1 MSIFEELNKRNL
13 IAQITHEGPIE
24 QMLKEKKVTVY
35 VGFDPT
41 ADSLHVGHLI
51 ALLGL
56 KRFQQ
61 YGHRIIALVGGG
73 TAMIGDPSGKTELRQ
88 MMTEEIINSNK
99 EAIRKQIERFVNL
112 DDPSKGIMVDN
123 AEWIRGMN
131 YIDFLREIGTHFTVN
146 RMLAAECYKSRME
159 QGLTFIEFNYMLL
172 QSYDFLM
179 LNRRYDCTLQMG
191 GDDQWSNI
199 LAGADLVRRLERK
212 EVYGLTIPLLLTS
225 DGKKMGKTEKGSVWL
240 SPDRTSPYEFYQ
252 YWRNVEDVEVGK
264 LLKTLTFF
272 TAEKIEELSS
282 LTGKDINIAKK
293 ELAYAIT
300 ELVHGKE
307 EAEKA
312 RSAAEALFEGGGES
326 SSIPVTDISGDKI
339 KEGIQVLDALLLCGL
354 ISSKGEG
361 RRLIGQAG
369 IHVNDN
375 VVTDQT
381 MMLNDKYVQ
390 DGKIKFRKGKKVYHF
405 LRVIQ

>member
-1 MSIFEELNKRNL
+1 
-13 IAQITHEGPIE
+13 
-24 QMLKEKKVTVY
+24 
-35 VGFDPT
+35 
-41 ADSLHVGHLI
+41 
-51 ALLGL
+51 
-56 KRFQQ
+56 
-61 YGHRIIALVGGG
+61 
-73 TAMIGDPSGKTELRQ
+73 
-88 MMTEEIINSNK
+88 
-99 EAIRKQIERFVNL
+99 
-112 DDPSKGIMVDN
+112 
-123 AEWIRGMN
+123 
-131 YIDFLREIGTHFTVN
+131 
-146 RMLAAECYKSRME
+146 
-159 QGLTFIEFNYMLL
+159 
-172 QSYDFLM
+172 
-179 LNRRYDCTLQMG
+179 
-191 GDDQWSNI
+191 
-199 LAGADLVRRLERK
+199 
-212 EVYGLTIPLLLTS
+212 
-225 DGKKMGKTEKGSVWL
+225 
-240 SPDRTSPYEFYQ
+240 TSPYEFYQ

-272 TAEKIEELSS
+272 TAEKIEELSG
-282 LTGKDINIAKK
+282 LTGKDINTAKK

-312 RSAAEALFEGGGES
+312 RAAAEALFEGGGES

-361 RRLIGQAG
+361 RRLIGQSG

-381 MMLNDKYVQ
+381 MLLNDSYVQ